1 MSYLNMNKLLN
12 LIKYSKLFISSS
24 KNDHLFIIIY
34 KKTYRKVGKLNSP
47 SSDQTAILLKRAMFY
62 HFLI

>member
-12 LIKYSKLFISSS
+12 LIKYFKLFISSS

-34 KKTYRKVGKLNSP
+34 KKLIEKLKNE
-47 SSDQTAILLKRAMFY
+47 TALVLTRQLY
-62 HFLI
+62 C